1 MMKKLVTSSKA
12 ANDKC
17 PADLKSIKVS
27 NNAPATGFSKVHF
40 EVDLDAIEKE
50 IKSKKTY
57 IKDLQAYCL
66 DPPKQALCEFIKS
79 NVG

>member
-1 MMKKLVTSSKA
+1 MMNKLVKSAKK

-17 PADLKSIKVS
+17 PADLESIGVS
-27 NNAPATGFSKVHF
+27 KNDPVNGFSKVHF

-50 IKSKKTY
+50 IESKKTY
-57 IKDLQAYCL
+57 IEDLQGYCL
-66 DPPKQALCEFIKS
+66 DPPKPALCDFIIA